1 MSLFS
6 PCITALGFCLRT
18 VSELCS
24 CSPPPCL
31 PVTSI
36 DAFYFKI
43 SALPAHRRGDAGVIK
58 KLPKAGTILL
68 LLEQLYPRPEKDQ
81 SCRITEAPLD
91 ANLQHVNM

>member
-1 MSLFS
+1 M
-6 PCITALGFCLRT
+6 
-18 VSELCS
+18 
-24 CSPPPCL
+24 
-31 PVTSI
+31 
-36 DAFYFKI
+36 
-43 SALPAHRRGDAGVIK
+43 IK